1 MSRDRFTEKDDN
13 GKWAVRLSEDC
24 QMTIE
29 CSEKVNNDGS
39 KTCTPVLVYAPF
51 VDRLAEFEES
61 GFHTEEL
68 QKIRKEILYSQAFGI
83 TMSRERF
90 DEICEAERTER
101 LKVIPCKVGDTVW
114 VVEDRFVNGRK
125 LLRCRINEFTISDKE
140 GTIYAVL
147 DGAEEFCFMRRF
159 KAVPAESFGRTVFLN
174 KAEAETALKLQKMEK
189 KNEIE
194 ERERNEKT

>member
-1 MSRDRFTEKDDN
+1 MAIIKEWKE
-13 GKWAVRLSEDC
+13 WADA
-24 QMTIE
+24 
-29 CSEKVNNDGS
+29 KNDG
-39 KTCTPVLVYAPF
+39 
-51 VDRLAEFEES
+51 RL
-61 GFHTEEL
+61 
-68 QKIRKEILYSQAFGI
+68 RIL
-83 TMSRERF
+83 
-90 DEICEAERTER
+90 
-101 LKVIPCKVGDTVW
+101 PCKVGDTVW
-114 VVEDRFVNGRK
+114 VIEDRFVNGRK

-159 KAVPAESFGRTVFLN
+159 KAVPAELFGKNVFMN

>member
-1 MSRDRFTEKDDN
+1 MSRDRFTEKNEN

-29 CSEKVNNDGS
+29 YSELVNNDGS
-39 KTCTPVLVYAPF
+39 KTCTPVFVYAPF

-101 LKVIPCKVGDTVW
+101 LKVIPCKVDDTVW
-114 VVEDRFVNGRK
+114 LIDTRFVNGR
-125 LLRCRINEFTISDKE
+125 LPLRCSVNEFTISDRDGKV
-140 GTIYAVL
+140 YAVL
-147 DGAEEFCFMRRF
+147 DGAEDFYTMRRF

-174 KAEAETALKLQKMEK
+174 EAEAETALKLVQMGGKA
-189 KNEIE
+189 
-194 ERERNEKT
+194 